1 MRTWDPRQD
10 LENPVAGCVTLEEW
24 WEEEALDLMKEELE
38 KLEWMQDGR
47 LYSKGRHPGYMVGG
61 PEGV

>member
-1 MRTWDPRQD
+1 MGHGMRTWDPRED

-38 KLEWMQDGR
+38 KLEWMQ
-47 LYSKGRHPGYMVGG
+47 
-61 PEGV
+61 